1 MILSYLAKFI
11 AGGLLVCVFALIS
24 QVCMPKQFAGIFS
37 AAPSVLLAGLVITLL
52 TKGATHAALT
62 TEGAIAGALG
72 LLCYCVMATPAIK
85 RFKTNMGVIAS
96 LLGWSLASLCAFV
109 VLSTLLKW

>member
-24 QVCMPKQFAGIFS
+24 QVCKPKQFAGIFS
-37 AAPSVLLAGLVITLL
+37 AAPSVLLAGLGITLL
-52 TKGATHAALT
+52 TKGAIHAALT
-62 TEGAIAGALG
+62 TEGATAGAIG
-72 LLCYCVMATPAIK
+72 LICYCVMATPAIK
-85 RFKTNMGVIAS
+85 RFKTIMGVIVS

-109 VLSTLLKW
+109 VLSMLLKW

>member
-1 MILSYLAKFI
+1 MILNYLARFV

-52 TKGATHAALT
+52 TKGAAHAALT
-62 TEGAIAGALG
+62 TEGAIAGATG
-72 LLCYCVMATPAIK
+72 LVFYCVLATPAIK
-85 RFKTNMGVIAS
+85 RFKTTIGVTVS
-96 LLGWSLASLCAFV
+96 LVGWSLVSLCAFA
-109 VLSTLLKW
+109 LMSMALKW